1 MNKGLKHY
9 FGDGLL
15 IVFSILLALGVNE
28 WRSKAND
35 NAELKR
41 TVQDLS
47 VEISNNLATLD
58 GIADYHRDVAVST
71 QKLASDIRAG
81 VNEISKT
88 PFELFVGQDVL
99 KPSVL
104 GINRPPSGLTWQIAK
119 DRGIVGRFDHAIVKD
134 FSQSYDL
141 MDRMVEYYSNLAD
154 SFGTV
159 DLHLP
164 ENQSAHLSVLSNKF
178 QEMAAR
184 EDFLV
189 FTLERNLKLLEEKYP
204 DSIAPPAKP

>member
-1 MNKGLKHY
+1 MKKGIKHY

-28 WRSKAND
+28 WRSKANE

-41 TVQDLS
+41 AVQDLS
-47 VEISNNLATLD
+47 VEISSNLATLD
-58 GIADYHRDVAVST
+58 GIADYHRAVAVST
-71 QKLASDIRAG
+71 QKLASDIRTG
-81 VNEISKT
+81 GEDIPET
-88 PFELFVGQDVL
+88 PFELFVSQDVL
-99 KPSVL
+99 KPSIL

-119 DRGIVGRFDHAIVKD
+119 DRGIVGRFDHAVVKD

-141 MDRMVEYYSNLAD
+141 MENMISYYSNLAD

-189 FTLERNLKLLEEKYP
+189 FTLERNLKILEEKYP
-204 DSIAPPAKP
+204 ESITPPAKP